1 MEAEEVLASE
11 LEFDVPEEE
20 WLLLRWVVAKDF
32 PEGALEERFVE
43 GILWNGEQYDKR

>member
-1 MEAEEVLASE
+1 MAPE
-11 LEFDVPEEE
+11 LGFDVPEEE

-32 PEGALEERFVE
+32 PEEALDDRVVE